1 MEIWAIGSTFPISAA
16 SLDVFEM
23 ELSFD
28 LWVDVPV
35 LLHTRCNPVRVLV
48 LFYLTLIHYQSQ
60 KCLAATSSPPR
71 WARAAR
77 SVTFLDDLSS
87 RFTLGAVPEAVK
99 NIFHD
104 AALGGEIDE
113 GSGITGMDRAVSRSQ
128 CEH

>member
-35 LLHTRCNPVRVLV
+35 LLHRRCNPVRVLV

-71 WARAAR
+71 WAWAAR
-77 SVTFLDDLSS
+77 AVTFLDDFGG
-87 RFTLGAVPEAVK
+87 RFTLGAVPQAVK
-99 NIFHD
+99 
-104 AALGGEIDE
+104 
-113 GSGITGMDRAVSRSQ
+113 
-128 CEH
+128 